1 MGAPDQSLA
10 TLRFFGDE
18 LIPDEISALLG
29 ASPTVS
35 YQKGQ
40 ELIGSRTGIK
50 RITKTGSWRL
60 NVADRKPEDLES
72 QIFEIL
78 QQLTRDL
85 SIWASLARF
94 EPNLYCG
101 LFMGSSN
108 DGMGLSAEA
117 LLALGQRGIALGL
130 EIYDHDD
137 EESTAQSGRVDDS
150 SVFGVCGLL

>member
-1 MGAPDQSLA
+1 MAVPDHSLA

-18 LIPDEISALLG
+18 LVPEEISGLLG

-40 ELIGSRTGIK
+40 ELIGSRTGTK
-50 RITKTGSWRL
+50 RITKTGCWRL
-60 NVADRKPEDLES
+60 SAADRKPADLES

-78 QQLTRDL
+78 QQLNADL

-94 EPNLYCG
+94 EPNIYCG
-101 LFMGSSN
+101 LFMGNRN
-108 DGMGLSAEA
+108 DGTSLSAEA

-130 EIYDHDD
+130 EIYDHDE
-137 EESTAQSGRVDDS
+137 EESNAE
-150 SVFGVCGLL
+150 L

>member
-1 MGAPDQSLA
+1 MGVPDHSLA

-18 LIPDEISALLG
+18 LVPEEISGLLG

-50 RITKTGSWRL
+50 RITKTGCWRL
-60 NVADRKPEDLES
+60 SAADRKPEDLES

-78 QQLTRDL
+78 QQLTQDL

-94 EPNLYCG
+94 EPNIYCG
-101 LFMGSSN
+101 LFMGNRNDRTWLSS
-108 DGMGLSAEA
+108 AA

-130 EIYDHDD
+130 EIYDHDE
-137 EESTAQSGRVDDS
+137 EESNAE
-150 SVFGVCGLL
+150 L